1 MSAITSRG
9 LDIGRAYP
17 VAGAP
22 ERGDERPGSFP
33 GRGNRERESKQAGG
47 EIMSIYT

>member
-17 VAGAP
+17 VAGALSGVT
-22 ERGDERPGSFP
+22 RGPGPSQV
-33 GRGNRERESKQAGG
+33 GVIERESRQVGG
-47 EIMSIYT
+47 EIISVYT